1 MSRATCCNGNCGQGR
16 NCPARAAATPAMTNA
31 AGRALI
37 GLVAV
42 LALLALCAGCEPHRD
57 PKSPN
62 ASIAILSSYTDE
74 FTGCQYIGQR
84 NSSAGITPRIA
95 ADGHSHMGCKGGAQ

>member
-1 MSRATCCNGNCGQGR
+1 
-16 NCPARAAATPAMTNA
+16 MTHA

-42 LALLALCAGCEPHRD
+42 LALLVLCAGCSMKDDTD
-57 PKSPN
+57 PPN
-62 ASIAILSSYTDE
+62 GISGMGLHTDYA
-74 FTGCQYIGQR
+74 TGCQYLSR
-84 NSSAGITPRIA
+84 DRSLTPRIA